1 MSHRPIKIDF
11 NLVIDNSNDKE
22 ENHKIILK
30 KNRCICKLKDLQI

>member
-11 NLVIDNSNDKE
+11 NLVIDNSNDRE

-30 KNRCICKLKDLQI
+30 KTNVRKLKDLQI